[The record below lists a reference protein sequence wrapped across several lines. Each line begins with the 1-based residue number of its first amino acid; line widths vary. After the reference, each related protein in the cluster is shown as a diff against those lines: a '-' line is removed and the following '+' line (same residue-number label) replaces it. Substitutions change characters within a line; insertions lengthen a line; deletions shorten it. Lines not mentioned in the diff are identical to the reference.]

1 MHQCKYMGKILY
13 KKIPFGISLL
23 EELKNLIDKERGDI
37 SRSKYICRLIEYS
50 FQNLKVK
57 DEKKILD
64 NKNSIPVDNSYEAT
78 HQQVSSC

>member
-1 MHQCKYMGKILY
+1 MGKIIY
-13 KKIPFGISLL
+13 KKIPFGISLS

-50 FQNLKVK
+50 FQNLKAK
-57 DEKKILD
+57 NEKEILD
-64 NKNSIPVDNSYEAT
+64 NKKSIPVDDSYEAT

>member
-1 MHQCKYMGKILY
+1 MGKILY
-13 KKIPFGISLL
+13 ENIPFGVYLPQ
-23 EELKNLIDKERGDI
+23 ELKNLIDKERGNI

-64 NKNSIPVDNSYEAT
+64 NKNSLPVDNSYQDT
-78 HQQVSSC
+78 DQQVSSC

>member
-1 MHQCKYMGKILY
+1 MGNIPCKN
-13 KKIPFGISLL
+13 IPFGISLT

-37 SRSKYICRLIEYS
+37 SRSRYICRLIEHNY
-50 FQNLKVK
+50 QNLKVK